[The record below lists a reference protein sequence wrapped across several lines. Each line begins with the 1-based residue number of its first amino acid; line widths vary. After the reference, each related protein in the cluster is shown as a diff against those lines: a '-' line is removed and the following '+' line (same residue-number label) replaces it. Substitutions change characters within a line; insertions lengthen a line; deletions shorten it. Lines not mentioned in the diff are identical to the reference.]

1 MRKFLRCYFVSDFKW
16 LFWTVL
22 TLIVFTNFY
31 SVKSRVTPEPGVAL
45 SIYSSYDAMMR
56 VGGIDT
62 IGFEAAPQYRSYL
75 ENEVEQMVGG
85 KETCSKML
93 KDPNK
98 TCQASNIISASERLQ
113 HWKSYLLPSVLAAS
127 AFDKNAIAEI
137 RKFDSTKPSK
147 PYEPSPKLYRDL
159 RANGIIFFG
168 ILLAIKAL
176 VWFLVWFGSRRLL
189 TRFVASGVF
198 ILTAIWGLLVDFVFR
213 RGAGVYA
220 LDRLIAGSSRF
231 DASTSVNRAVPLA
244 IFDLAKAVIAPSPS
258 TSLFGI
264 TPRSVVIFIAVMMM
278 IAVML
283 ERSWKFLILV
293 PIGLG
298 VHFTTFAVLLA
309 LLAPSLLYILVSGR
323 TRERIH
329 IPISIALSLPVI
341 WLQVRDRQPGH
352 PEFSFWA
359 AFVFFFIVTA
369 LVPIVVLT
377 ERNKAASDSRDTKV
391 LTRSSMNTIVLV
403 LAMFT
408 ALTTYSIWRL
418 ARTYGFS
425 DSSGFWTDGFLREGA
440 GRAAPLLGSLAVF
453 LPLTLLAIKFD
464 KPRGWFG
471 SLVSNSG
478 DNSQSTSNAVP
489 AHRFFQL
496 FGLCCVVLL
505 TSYLTRGLFL

>member
-1 MRKFLRCYFVSDFKW
+1 MV
-16 LFWTVL
+16 
-22 TLIVFTNFY
+22 
-31 SVKSRVTPEPGVAL
+31 
-45 SIYSSYDAMMR
+45 R

-75 ENEVEQMVGG
+75 ENEVQQMVAGN
-85 KETCSKML
+85 ETCSKML
-93 KDPNK
+93 KDPSK

-127 AFDKNAIAEI
+127 AFDKGAIAEI

-147 PYEPSPKLYRDL
+147 PNEPSPKLYRDL

-168 ILLAIKAL
+168 ILLAIKGL

-198 ILTAIWGLLVDFVFR
+198 ISTAIWGLLVDFVFR

-220 LDRLIAGSSRF
+220 LDRLIAGSPRF
-231 DASTSVNRAVPLA
+231 DAATSVSRAVPLA
-244 IFDLAKAVIAPSPS
+244 VFDLAKAVIAPSTS

-264 TPRSVVIFIAVMMM
+264 TPRSVVIFIAVMML

-298 VHFTTFAVLLA
+298 IHFTTFAVLLV
-309 LLAPSLLYILVSGR
+309 LLAPSLLYLLVSSR
-323 TRERIH
+323 TRERLY

-341 WLQVRDRQPGH
+341 WLQVRDRQPGN

-359 AFVFFFIVTA
+359 VFVFFFIVTA
-369 LVPIVVLT
+369 LVPIVSLAG
-377 ERNKAASDSRDTKV
+377 RNKVATDSRDTEV
-391 LTRSSMNTIVLV
+391 LIRSSISAIAPI

-418 ARTYGFS
+418 ARAYGFS

-464 KPRGWFG
+464 KPKGLIGCLDSF
-471 SLVSNSG
+471 SDEDSELT
-478 DNSQSTSNAVP
+478 STVETTNVLL
-489 AHRFFQL
+489 QL